1 MGFVTGVIVFVS
13 FIGGIVTW
21 AFAASI
27 MGVVGKVMAAVSVI
41 LAIFSIVMGAVQ
53 RRVCYLINL
62 SLKSWSY
69 GLLIVDAQDL
79 RNGIRDLWHDR
90 AQLHLYVEQM
100 RVITDFAVR
109 LGEYINMGLLKSR
122 LEC

>member
-1 MGFVTGVIVFVS
+1 
-13 FIGGIVTW
+13 
-21 AFAASI
+21 

-41 LAIFSIVMGAVQ
+41 LAIFSIVMGAAQ

-69 GLLIVDAQDL
+69 GLLILDAQDL
-79 RNGIRDLWHDR
+79 QNGIRDLWHDR